1 MVYCKRGT
9 IFVKSVDASD
19 IVKDASTLCN
29 LFVELVD
36 WVGAKNIVH
45 FVTDNGA
52 NYKVDGVLL
61 NDKYPTIKWSPC
73 AAHCL
78 NLLLGDIGK
87 MELVSGLA
95 KRTSLVTKFVYN
107 HAFLLAWLRKKEG
120 WTEIVRLGPTRF
132 ATTFIALKSI
142 LEHQH
147 DLQGFFSSRT
157 LRESRYY
164 KDKKASAVLA
174 VVLDSKF
181 WSDCAIVVGVV
192 APLIRVLRIMDT
204 DRRPSIGYVYDGI
217 YRAKKAIKDVFRHKK
232 RLYKPFTNI
241 IKARWDKQL
250 RRDIHAAA
258 YLLNPAFAY
267 DRENMCKKKEIMDGF
282 IEMVTTLIGDK
293 SIQRKC
299 IDEVSVFQD
308 RLGSF
313 GRPLAL
319 DSSKTMQPDEWWK
332 FFGCGA
338 PNLQNLAMK
347 ILSQTSSSSGC
358 ERNWSV
364 FERIHTK
371 KRNRLEHPRLNDLVF
386 IHYNLRLQERL
397 DRKRICYDP
406 IDYESIDKMNFWV
419 VEEEQKTHPPI
430 IDVDELNNML
440 YGEDG
445 IPIIASDEDMD
456 KIGNKVHHLE
466 KMDDGD
472 EERIVA
478 RMVEGDEGI

>member
-1 MVYCKRGT
+1 
-9 IFVKSVDASD
+9 
-19 IVKDASTLCN
+19 
-29 LFVELVD
+29 
-36 WVGAKNIVH
+36 
-45 FVTDNGA
+45 
-52 NYKVDGVLL
+52 
-61 NDKYPTIKWSPC
+61 
-73 AAHCL
+73 
-78 NLLLGDIGK
+78 

-95 KRTSLVTKFVYN
+95 KRASLVTKFVYN
-107 HAFLLAWLRKKEG
+107 HAFLLAWLRKREG
-120 WTEIVRLGPTRF
+120 WTEIVRPGPTRF

-147 DLQGFFSSRT
+147 DLQ
-157 LRESRYY
+157 
-164 KDKKASAVLA
+164 DKKASAVLA

-267 DRENMCKKKEIMDGF
+267 DKENMCKKKEIMDGF

-293 SIQRKC
+293 M
-299 IDEVSVFQD
+299 SVFQD

-347 ILSQTSSSSGC
+347 ILSQTSSSSRC

-364 FERIHTK
+364 
-371 KRNRLEHPRLNDLVF
+371 
-386 IHYNLRLQERL
+386 L

-419 VEEEQKTHPPI
+419 VEEEEETHPPI

-440 YGEDG
+440 YGEDD

-456 KIGNKVHHLE
+456 KIGNEVHHLE
-466 KMDDGD
+466 EMDDGD

>member
-1 MVYCKRGT
+1 
-9 IFVKSVDASD
+9 
-19 IVKDASTLCN
+19 
-29 LFVELVD
+29 
-36 WVGAKNIVH
+36 
-45 FVTDNGA
+45 
-52 NYKVDGVLL
+52 
-61 NDKYPTIKWSPC
+61 
-73 AAHCL
+73 
-78 NLLLGDIGK
+78 

-95 KRTSLVTKFVYN
+95 KRASLVTKFVYN
-107 HAFLLAWLRKKEG
+107 HAFLLAWLRKREG
-120 WTEIVRLGPTRF
+120 WTEIVRPGPTRF

-147 DLQGFFSSRT
+147 DLQ
-157 LRESRYY
+157 
-164 KDKKASAVLA
+164 
-174 VVLDSKF
+174 
-181 WSDCAIVVGVV
+181 VGVV

-267 DRENMCKKKEIMDGF
+267 DKENMCKKKEIMDGF

-293 SIQRKC
+293 N
-299 IDEVSVFQD
+299 
-308 RLGSF
+308 
-313 GRPLAL
+313 
-319 DSSKTMQPDEWWK
+319 EWWK

-347 ILSQTSSSSGC
+347 ILSQTSSSSRC

-364 FERIHTK
+364 FERIHAK

-419 VEEEQKTHPPI
+419 VEEEEETHPPI

-440 YGEDG
+440 YGEDD

-456 KIGNKVHHLE
+456 KIGNEVHHLE
-466 KMDDGD
+466 EMDDGD

>member
-9 IFVKSVDASD
+9 IFVKLVDTSD
-19 IVKDASTLCN
+19 TVKDANTRCN

-45 FVTDNGA
+45 FVSDNGA
-52 NYKVDGVLL
+52 NYKAAGVLL
-61 NDKYPTIKWSPC
+61 NDKYPTIKWSPG

-95 KRTSLVTKFVYN
+95 KRAYLVTKFVYN
-107 HAFLLAWLRKKEG
+107 HAFLLAWLRKREG
-120 WTEIVRLGPTRF
+120 WIEIVRPGPTRF

-147 DLQGFFSSRT
+147 NLQ
-157 LRESRYY
+157 
-164 KDKKASAVLA
+164 
-174 VVLDSKF
+174 
-181 WSDCAIVVGVV
+181 VGVV
-192 APLIRVLRIMDT
+192 APLIRVLCIMYT
-204 DRRPSIGYVYDGI
+204 NRRPSIGYVYDGI

-241 IKARWDKQL
+241 IKVGWDKQL
-250 RRDIHAAA
+250 RRDIHAAS

-282 IEMVTTLIGDK
+282 IEIVTTLIGDK

-299 IDEVSVFQD
+299 IDEVGVFQD

-358 ERNWSV
+358 ERNCSV

-371 KRNRLEHPRLNDLVF
+371 KRNRLEHPRLNDIVF

-419 VEEEQKTHPPI
+419 VEEEEETHPPI

-445 IPIIASDEDMD
+445 IPIIASDE
-456 KIGNKVHHLE
+456 
-466 KMDDGD
+466 
-472 EERIVA
+472 
-478 RMVEGDEGI
+478 GIYF

>member
-29 LFVELVD
+29 LFVELVH

-52 NYKVDGVLL
+52 NYKAAGVLL

-95 KRTSLVTKFVYN
+95 KRASLVTKFVYN
-107 HAFLLAWLRKKEG
+107 HAFLLAWLRKREG
-120 WTEIVRLGPTRF
+120 WTEIVRPGPTRF

-147 DLQGFFSSRT
+147 DLQGFFTSRT
-157 LRESRYY
+157 FRDSRYY
-164 KDKKASAVLA
+164 KDKKANAVLA

-217 YRAKKAIKDVFRHKK
+217 YRAKKAIKDVFSHKK
-232 RLYKPFTNI
+232 KLYKPFTNI

-293 SIQRKC
+293 N
-299 IDEVSVFQD
+299 
-308 RLGSF
+308 
-313 GRPLAL
+313 
-319 DSSKTMQPDEWWK
+319 EWWK

-338 PNLQNLAMK
+338 PNLQNLVMK

-419 VEEEQKTHPPI
+419 VEEEEETHPPI

-456 KIGNKVHHLE
+456 KIGNEVHHLE
-466 KMDDGD
+466 EIDDGD